1 LKTPAPSSQILIVDD
16 EKDIRTLLKILF
28 VREGYTVDTAS
39 GGKAAIKKIE
49 KTFYPL
55 IITDI
60 RMPDLSG
67 IELLRYVRENHP
79 ESIVILITAY
89 ASNETAVEG
98 MKLGAYDYITKPF
111 KIDEVKLI
119 VKNALEHQ
127 YIKEENLKLK
137 ERLSI
142 STENLGIVGT
152 SKPMRHLMDLIVRIS
167 RTRTPILITGESG
180 TGKDLVARCLHREQD
195 PGGSFVELNCAAMD
209 SLAESELFGH
219 EKGAFT
225 GAVSAHAG
233 RFEIAHG
240 GTLFFDEI
248 GDMPLSVQV
257 KLLRALQE
265 HVIERVG
272 STQLIN
278 VDVRVITATHR
289 NLEELIERD
298 QFRRDLFYR
307 INVVPIHIPPLRE
320 RREDIPVL
328 AEAFLKK
335 YSKEDHREVKG
346 FDNDAMEL
354 LMRYNYPGNVR
365 ELENAVERAVL
376 LTRSEYI
383 APKDLPD
390 SIKRSINNFS
400 GKFITLPVNGKM
412 PEMVEQLEKHM
423 LLSALKKCNGNQ
435 SRAANELGISE
446 KSVRDR
452 MKKWD
457 IPTSRKR
464 AV

>member
-1 LKTPAPSSQILIVDD
+1 MNLLVIDD
-16 EKDIRTLLKILF
+16 EKTQRDSLKGFLEHIGHNVISAETGQKGLTLLEKSSIHVVISDFRMPGLDGLKI
-28 VREGYTVDTAS
+28 VEEV
-39 GGKAAIKKIE
+39 KKIN
-49 KTFYPL
+49 PAIL
-55 IITDI
+55 
-60 RMPDLSG
+60 
-67 IELLRYVRENHP
+67 
-79 ESIVILITAY
+79 VILITAFGDV
-89 ASNETAVEG
+89 ELAVNV
-98 MKLGAYDYITKPF
+98 MKAGAYDFLTKP
-111 KIDEVKLI
+111 IDLDQ
-119 VKNALEHQ
+119 LEIILKRAEEQ
-127 YIKEENLKLK
+127 FYMLEENKMLREKLHQNA
-137 ERLSI
+137 SFNDI
-142 STENLGIVGT
+142 VSASSQMENVLNLCARVASGT
-152 SKPMRHLMDLIVRIS
+152 SSVLIIGETGVGKELIARAVHFASPRKDKPFIAVNCSALNEHLL
-167 RTRTPILITGESG
+167 
-180 TGKDLVARCLHREQD
+180 
-195 PGGSFVELNCAAMD
+195 
-209 SLAESELFGH
+209 ESELFGH

-225 GAVSAHAG
+225 GAVNAHAG
-233 RFEIAHG
+233 RFEVAHG
-240 GTLFFDEI
+240 GTIFFDEI

-289 NLEELIERD
+289 NLEELIEAN

-320 RREDIPVL
+320 RREDILVL

-335 YSKEDHREVKG
+335 YSEEDHRKVKG
-346 FDNDAMEL
+346 FDNDATEL

-400 GKFITLPVNGKM
+400 GNFITLPVNGKM
-412 PEMVEQLEKHM
+412 PEMVEQLEKYM
-423 LLSALKKCNGNQ
+423 LLGALEKCNGNQ

-457 IPTSRKR
+457 IPTSRNKD
-464 AV
+464 V